1 MNDTQHS
8 SPSGP
13 THAPRILVTG
23 AARRVGAEIARC
35 LHAAGARVVLHYR
48 SSAGEAEALAAS
60 LNALRADSAF
70 TVRGDLARFGAA
82 EDIAAQVLARGE
94 GLDGLVNNASSF
106 FPTPI
111 GGIDRAAWDELV
123 GSNLMGPLFL
133 SQALAPALRRAGGAI
148 VNIVDIHADWPL
160 TGYTVYNVAKGGSPR
175 SPDRWPSSSRPRSA
189 SMAWRRGR
197 STGRKTGSFPPRSA
211 NGSSHTPCS
220 SAWDR
225 LPTLRAR
232 YDF

>member
-82 EDIAAQVLARGE
+82 EDIAAQERAR
-94 GLDGLVNNASSF
+94 
-106 FPTPI
+106 
-111 GGIDRAAWDELV
+111 RAAA
-123 GSNLMGPLFL
+123 GRASTMLMGGAADDQTLGGGGQPAA
-133 SQALAPALRRAGGAI
+133 QAPTATKVLLGG
-148 VNIVDIHADWPL
+148 
-160 TGYTVYNVAKGGSPR
+160 
-175 SPDRWPSSSRPRSA
+175 
-189 SMAWRRGR
+189 
-197 STGRKTGSFPPRSA
+197 
-211 NGSSHTPCS
+211 
-220 SAWDR
+220 
-225 LPTLRAR
+225 
-232 YDF
+232 